1 MRELVV
7 DSVADTVADE
17 VTDGM
22 ADTATDIGADS
33 AGGSSH
39 AGAPPHASAATP
51 ARVVLT
57 SGFSQRYTGGI
68 KTFDIEA
75 KTLRGIIKAME
86 TRFPGVGEILEE
98 ETSVVIDGE
107 MHEVV
112 YTQPVKPG
120 SEVFFLP
127 RIEGG

>member
-1 MRELVV
+1 MRRRPAEPQRTGVA
-7 DSVADTVADE
+7 DSVADSVADN
-17 VTDGM
+17 TRGDG
-22 ADTATDIGADS
+22 GA
-33 AGGSSH
+33 
-39 AGAPPHASAATP
+39 AAVALPRAP

-68 KTFDIEA
+68 KTFEIEA
-75 KTLRGIIKAME
+75 KTLRGVIKAME
-86 TRFPGVGEILEE
+86 ARYPGVGEILEE

-112 YTQPVKPG
+112 YTQPLKPG

>member
-1 MRELVV
+1 MVDSTA
-7 DSVADTVADE
+7 DSVANE
-17 VTDGM
+17 VTEGVAGIA
-22 ADTATDIGADS
+22 ADTAADIGADS
-33 AGGSSH
+33 AGGRSH
-39 AGAPPHASAATP
+39 AGAPPRASATTP

-75 KTLRGIIKAME
+75 KTLRAIIKAME

-112 YTQPVKPG
+112 YTQPIKPG

>member
-1 MRELVV
+1 MRGM
-7 DSVADTVADE
+7 VADS
-17 VTDGM
+17 
-22 ADTATDIGADS
+22 TAVVN
-33 AGGSSH
+33 
-39 AGAPPHASAATP
+39 PPRAP

-75 KTLRGIIKAME
+75 KTLRAVIKAME
-86 TRFPGVGEILEE
+86 ARYPGVGEILEE

-112 YTQPVKPG
+112 YTQPLKPG
-120 SEVFFLP
+120 SEVEVVIDGIGSLRNPFQP
-127 RIEGG
+127 ESKT